1 MLFNATAALTTKKL
15 SVVVMDI
22 CVSIGKLSFPLKT
35 HRNDT
40 QSQMTTHSLLPHE
53 ARLLLLT
60 TNLASGQIFAIG
72 DDSIYAMTLA
82 KHPSDAISDHYGH
95 N

>member
-1 MLFNATAALTTKKL
+1 MH
-15 SVVVMDI
+15 
-22 CVSIGKLSFPLKT
+22 SF
-35 HRNDT
+35 
-40 QSQMTTHSLLPHE
+40 LPHE

-72 DDSIYAMTLA
+72 DDSISVHALA
-82 KHPSDAISDHYGH
+82 KHPNDAISDHYGY